1 MHSTVGVMVGMF
13 PLSVVDRRFES
24 RSGQTK
30 NYEIVFCLFFAK
42 RVSVISKNNDS
53 LAKNQYIYI
62 SEWTHKST
70 DGLLFL

>member
-1 MHSTVGVMVGMF
+1 
-13 PLSVVDRRFES
+13 
-24 RSGQTK
+24 
-30 NYEIVFCLFFAK
+30 
-42 RVSVISKNNDS
+42 